1 MLLGCTTLE
10 SSGLLREGL
19 RRTSLG
25 LKKGDQCLIYCSC
38 VLHIGNAGRSSNIS
52 ACLTVRGKPSRRK
65 PFLHK
70 GVSKFFSGRHVRNL
84 HKTAMQN
91 GAGGAL
97 FVHRDTPE
105 NNPDTPFDFTPEN
118 YKRIEA
124 IVKNYPEGHKAA
136 AVLPVLDLA
145 QRQNGWLPISAMNKV
160 AEVLQ
165 VPPMRVYEV
174 ATFYTMYNRK
184 PVGKYHIQ
192 VCTTTPCMLRNSD
205 SILEAIQKK
214 LGIKVG
220 ETTPDKLFTLIEVE
234 CLGACVNAPMVQIND
249 NYYEDLTPKD
259 IEEIIDELKAG
270 KIPKPGPRSGRFSCE
285 PAGGLTSMTEPPKGP
300 GFGVQAGL

>member
-1 MLLGCTTLE
+1 MFSLALRARTA
-10 SSGLLREGL
+10 GL
-19 RRTSLG
+19 T
-25 LKKGDQCLIYCSC
+25 
-38 VLHIGNAGRSSNIS
+38 AAWGRQI
-52 ACLTVRGKPSRRK
+52 
-65 PFLHK
+65 
-70 GVSKFFSGRHVRNL
+70 RNL
-84 HKTAMQN
+84 HKTAVQN

-118 YKRIEA
+118 Y
-124 IVKNYPEGHKAA
+124 
-136 AVLPVLDLA
+136 
-145 QRQNGWLPISAMNKV
+145 KV

-192 VCTTTPCMLRNSD
+192 VCTTTPCMLRDSD

-270 KIPKPGPRSGRFSCE
+270 KIPKPGPRSGRFCCE
-285 PAGGLTSMTEPPKGP
+285 PAGGLTSLTTPPKGP

>member
-1 MLLGCTTLE
+1 MFLSAALRARAA
-10 SSGLLREGL
+10 GLAAHWG
-19 RRTSLG
+19 
-25 LKKGDQCLIYCSC
+25 K
-38 VLHIGNAGRSSNIS
+38 HI
-52 ACLTVRGKPSRRK
+52 
-65 PFLHK
+65 
-70 GVSKFFSGRHVRNL
+70 RNL
-84 HKTAMQN
+84 HKTAVQN

-105 NNPDTPFDFTPEN
+105 NNPETPFDFTPEN

-124 IVKNYPEGHKAA
+124 IAA
-136 AVLPVLDLA
+136 E
-145 QRQNGWLPISAMNKV
+145 I
-160 AEVLQ
+160 LQ
-165 VPPMRVYEV
+165 VPPRRVYEV
-174 ATFYTMYNRK
+174 ATFHTMYNRK

-285 PAGGLTSMTEPPKGP
+285 PAGGLTSLTEPPKGP

>member
-1 MLLGCTTLE
+1 MFL
-10 SSGLLREGL
+10 SAALRA
-19 RRTSLG
+19 RA
-25 LKKGDQCLIYCSC
+25 
-38 VLHIGNAGRSSNIS
+38 AGF
-52 ACLTVRGKPSRRK
+52 AAQW
-65 PFLHK
+65 
-70 GVSKFFSGRHVRNL
+70 GRHVRNL
-84 HKTAMQN
+84 HKTAVQN

-118 YKRIEA
+118 Y
-124 IVKNYPEGHKAA
+124 
-136 AVLPVLDLA
+136 
-145 QRQNGWLPISAMNKV
+145 KV

-184 PVGKYHIQ
+184 PVGKYHVQ

-285 PAGGLTSMTEPPKGP
+285 PAGGLTSLTEPPNGP